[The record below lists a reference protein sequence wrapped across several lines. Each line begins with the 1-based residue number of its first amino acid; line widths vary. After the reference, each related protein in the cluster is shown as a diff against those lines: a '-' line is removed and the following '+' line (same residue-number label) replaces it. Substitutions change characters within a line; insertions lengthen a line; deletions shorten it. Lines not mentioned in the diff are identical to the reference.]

1 MVLDG
6 SEEGTVNRMVD
17 CREACFRGRR
27 RSGLAVELE
36 QTSGRKVEA
45 LIGQ

>member
-6 SEEGTVNRMVD
+6 VRRAPSTGWWTAVED
-17 CREACFRGRR
+17 CFRGRR
-27 RSGLAVELE
+27 SLGLGVELE

-45 LIGQ
+45 LTGQ